1 MFGLKYISS
10 SFEAQEQELWSCL
23 YLYLKWVL
31 VYLFL
36 HYLKNSRQ
44 CLTNIIYII
53 FKLSRKKTSES
64 TG

>member
-31 VYLFL
+31 VHLFL
-36 HYLKNSRQ
+36 HYLKKYRQ
-44 CLTNIIYII
+44 PDKHHIYN
-53 FKLSRKKTSES
+53 F
-64 TG
+64 